1 MCQMKLQFFDILYAT
16 LQTRSQTKLAK
27 EKEKVERKK
36 MEKVLM
42 ISQFWC
48 QNVKKENWTDL
59 ITVSKL

>member
-1 MCQMKLQFFDILYAT
+1 MKLQFFDILCAT
-16 LQTRSQTKLAK
+16 LQTRSRIKLAK

-42 ISQFWC
+42 MISQFRC